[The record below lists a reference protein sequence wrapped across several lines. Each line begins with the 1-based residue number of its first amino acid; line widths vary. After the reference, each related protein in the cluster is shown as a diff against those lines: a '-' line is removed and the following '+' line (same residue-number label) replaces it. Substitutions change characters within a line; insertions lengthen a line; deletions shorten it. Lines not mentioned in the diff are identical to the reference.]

1 MSLLRSEG
9 DMEMN
14 NSEIVIRELSSALEW
29 VSDEDNSN
37 GSIAVKIW
45 AVRDALKLIIS
56 QQEKIRE
63 LESHVNKIV
72 AALEI
77 LRIAEENKNEQNS
90 CDC

>member
-1 MSLLRSEG
+1 
-9 DMEMN
+9 MN
-14 NSEIVIRELSSALEW
+14 NSEMVIRELSSALEW
-29 VSDEDNSN
+29 VSDEDNPN

-45 AVRDALKLIIS
+45 AVRDALKLITS
-56 QQEKIRE
+56 QQEKIQE
-63 LESHVNKIV
+63 LDRYVNQIV